1 MLDHAG
7 RRLVIPKQHPDNIV
21 QGDDAG
27 CGLELEPVIV
37 SAVMNKINNGCKDTI
52 DSPECLAH

>member
-27 CGLELEPVIV
+27 SGIELEPVIV
-37 SAVMNKINNGCKDTI
+37 SVVMNKINNGCKDTI
-52 DSPECLAH
+52 D